1 MSTPTDPAG
10 ADETR
15 EPVPASPEASDTPE
29 VPASPE
35 APTAAYPDLPAAPAD
50 AETTAYPTAPAVP
63 PVPPV
68 PPAPADGQPVTPA
81 YAPAPQAPY
90 GQPGYGQPAYAAAA
104 PPAGPD
110 TRPKTM
116 AWVSLGL
123 AVLGAILACVG
134 FAPVPWVGLIS
145 VIIGGLLLL
154 VAFVLSIVALASR
167 KQGGKPFGVVAL
179 VLSVLG
185 GGVWAIALFA
195 SIALTA
201 FLTTTSGESA
211 PAPTPSV
218 SAAPSEDGTDG
229 GEEVAGEYDE
239 AAFLA
244 EARPAM
250 LEVFQEVEPSVTED
264 LVNQMFPDEALI
276 AAGQSMLLLGDA
288 GRDQMI
294 ESLTTG
300 GTFDDDTAGRFV
312 DAIYDAATKHLQE

>member
-10 ADETR
+10 SDETR
-15 EPVPASPEASDTPE
+15 EPVSASPDAPTER
-29 VPASPE
+29 VPAPE
-35 APTAAYPDLPAAPAD
+35 SVPAGAA
-50 AETTAYPTAPAVP
+50 
-63 PVPPV
+63 PV
-68 PPAPADGQPVTPA
+68 PPAPADGQPATPA

-90 GQPGYGQPAYAAAA
+90 GQPAYGQPAYAAAPA
-104 PPAGPD
+104 PTGTD
-110 TRPKTM
+110 TRPKTL

-134 FAPVPWVGLIS
+134 FLPVPWVGLIS
-145 VIIGGLLLL
+145 VIVGGLLLL

-167 KQGGKPFGVVAL
+167 KQGGKPLGVIAL

-185 GGVWAIALFA
+185 GGLWAIALFA
-195 SIALTA
+195 SIAFTA
-201 FLTTTSGESA
+201 FLSTSSDGSAESPA
-211 PAPTPSV
+211 PAPSI
-218 SAAPSEDGTDG
+218 SSAPSDE

-250 LEVFQEVEPSVTED
+250 LAVFQEVEPSVTED
-264 LVNQMFPDEALI
+264 LVNQMFPDDALI
-276 AAGQSMLLLGDA
+276 AAGQSMLLLGED

>member
-10 ADETR
+10 SDEAR
-15 EPVPASPEASDTPE
+15 EPVSPAASD
-29 VPASPE
+29 VPAAPDAPATPD
-35 APTAAYPDLPAAPAD
+35 APTAAYPDL
-50 AETTAYPTAPAVP
+50 
-63 PVPPV
+63 PV
-68 PPAPADGQPVTPA
+68 PPAPADGQPATPA

-90 GQPGYGQPAYAAAA
+90 GQPAYGQPAYAAAPA
-104 PPAGPD
+104 PTPTGTD
-110 TRPKTM
+110 TRPKTL

-134 FAPVPWVGLIS
+134 FVPVPWVGLIS
-145 VIIGGLLLL
+145 VIVGGLLLL

-167 KQGGKPFGVVAL
+167 KQGGKPLGVIAL

-185 GGVWAIALFA
+185 GGLWAIALFA
-195 SIALTA
+195 SIAFTA
-201 FLTTTSGESA
+201 FLSTSSDGSAESPA
-211 PAPTPSV
+211 PAPSI
-218 SAAPSEDGTDG
+218 SSAPSDEGTDE

-250 LEVFQEVEPSVTED
+250 LAVFQEVEPSVTED

-276 AAGQSMLLLGDA
+276 AAGQSMLLLGDD

>member
-10 ADETR
+10 SDEAR
-15 EPVPASPEASDTPE
+15 EPVPASPDAP
-29 VPASPE
+29 VSPD
-35 APTAAYPDLPAAPAD
+35 APTAAYPDLPASPAPQTPAAPA
-50 AETTAYPTAPAVP
+50 
-63 PVPPV
+63 PV
-68 PPAPADGQPVTPA
+68 PPAPVDGQPATPA

-90 GQPGYGQPAYAAAA
+90 GQPAYGQPEYAAA
-104 PPAGPD
+104 PPPTGAD
-110 TRPKTM
+110 TRPKTL

-123 AVLGAILACVG
+123 AVLGTILACVG
-134 FAPVPWVGLIS
+134 FTPVPWVGLIS

-167 KQGGKPFGVVAL
+167 KQGGKPFGVIAL

-201 FLTTTSGESA
+201 FLSTSSGEAVESPA
-211 PAPTPSV
+211 PAPSI
-218 SAAPSEDGTDG
+218 SAAPSEEGTDG
-229 GEEVAGEYDE
+229 GEAVAGEYDE

-250 LEVFQEVEPSVTED
+250 LAVFQEVEPSVTEE
-264 LVNQMFPDEALI
+264 LVDQMFPDDALI
-276 AAGQSMLLLGDA
+276 AAGQSMLLLGDD

-312 DAIYDAATKHLQE
+312 DAIYDAATEHLQE